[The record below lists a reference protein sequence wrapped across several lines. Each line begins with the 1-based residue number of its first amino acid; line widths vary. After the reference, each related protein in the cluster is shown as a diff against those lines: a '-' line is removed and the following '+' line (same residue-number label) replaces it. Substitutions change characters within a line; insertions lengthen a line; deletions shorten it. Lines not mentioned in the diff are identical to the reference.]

1 MEDQPTKL
9 RRFTDEGI
17 EIYVNTDTY
26 EVPMEDQQPT
36 ENRNALLRRVTDN
49 GIEIYLNIDT
59 DESSISKEGYCRL
72 ANVDSQTIDERLGS
86 SLEGEDVLLSEDF
99 IAQWLPQDNPELAHQ
114 LLTYGARVYMHE
126 SAGFSVISGL

>member
-9 RRFTDEGI
+9 RRFTEDGI
-17 EIYVNTDTY
+17 EIYLKIDTF
-26 EVPMEDQQPT
+26 EVPMEEQPT

-49 GIEIYLNIDT
+49 GIEVYLNIDT
-59 DESSISKEGYCRL
+59 NESSVSKEGYCRL

-86 SLEGEDVLLSEDF
+86 SLEGEDVLLSEGF

-114 LLTYGARVYMHE
+114 LLTFGARVYMHE
-126 SAGFSVISGL
+126 SAGFTIASEL